1 MAWHAT
7 PLATWRAKRS
17 KIWIFLILNLSF
29 FPIYLYPN
37 TSLIK
42 KKRTGVKKQNSGKY
56 LGDFTRTRVT
66 KISRISW
73 MRHLPV
79 NWFFTVKGNLFSFIA
94 RIPTVLRGREERS
107 KSVIENFVE
116 IERGGRIQCLWK
128 TAYTIVIFK
137 FLI

>member
-1 MAWHAT
+1 
-7 PLATWRAKRS
+7 
-17 KIWIFLILNLSF
+17 
-29 FPIYLYPN
+29 
-37 TSLIK
+37 
-42 KKRTGVKKQNSGKY
+42 
-56 LGDFTRTRVT
+56 
-66 KISRISW
+66 

-116 IERGGRIQCLWK
+116 IERGGEGGGRIQCLWK

>member
-1 MAWHAT
+1 
-7 PLATWRAKRS
+7 
-17 KIWIFLILNLSF
+17 
-29 FPIYLYPN
+29 
-37 TSLIK
+37 
-42 KKRTGVKKQNSGKY
+42 
-56 LGDFTRTRVT
+56 
-66 KISRISW
+66 

-116 IERGGRIQCLWK
+116 IERGGDGGRIQCLWK

>member
-1 MAWHAT
+1 
-7 PLATWRAKRS
+7 
-17 KIWIFLILNLSF
+17 
-29 FPIYLYPN
+29 
-37 TSLIK
+37 
-42 KKRTGVKKQNSGKY
+42 
-56 LGDFTRTRVT
+56 
-66 KISRISW
+66 

-116 IERGGRIQCLWK
+116 IERGGDGGRFQCLWK

>member
-1 MAWHAT
+1 
-7 PLATWRAKRS
+7 
-17 KIWIFLILNLSF
+17 
-29 FPIYLYPN
+29 
-37 TSLIK
+37 
-42 KKRTGVKKQNSGKY
+42 
-56 LGDFTRTRVT
+56 
-66 KISRISW
+66 

-116 IERGGRIQCLWK
+116 IERGGGGRIQCLWK

>member
-1 MAWHAT
+1 
-7 PLATWRAKRS
+7 
-17 KIWIFLILNLSF
+17 
-29 FPIYLYPN
+29 
-37 TSLIK
+37 
-42 KKRTGVKKQNSGKY
+42 
-56 LGDFTRTRVT
+56 
-66 KISRISW
+66 

-116 IERGGRIQCLWK
+116 IERGGGGGRIQCLWK